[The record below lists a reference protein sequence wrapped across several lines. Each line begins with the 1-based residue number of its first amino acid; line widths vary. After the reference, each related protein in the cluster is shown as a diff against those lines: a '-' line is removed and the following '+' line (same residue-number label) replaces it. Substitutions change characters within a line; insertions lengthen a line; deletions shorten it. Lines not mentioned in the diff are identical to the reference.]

1 MNFVFMIGKVISKPY
16 ILSANNIQKATSYFS
31 IEVEMN
37 ELKNSYRI
45 DKFSIVV
52 HGALAIYIKEN
63 LVIGDTLIL
72 QGYIK
77 NRELKNS
84 GNSKRTISEIVAEYI
99 RIIKNSDEST
109 KNKPFKIIKY
119 DDDIPEFLR
128 VNSDPE
134 WKRTLDEAPY

>member
-1 MNFVFMIGKVISKPY
+1 MNFVFMIGKVTSKPY
-16 ILSANNIQKATSYFS
+16 ILSSNNIKKATSYFS

-37 ELKNSYRI
+37 EPKSSYRI
-45 DKFSIVV
+45 DKFSIVAY
-52 HGALAIYIKEN
+52 GALAIYIKEN
-63 LVIGDTLIL
+63 LIIGDTLVL
-72 QGYIK
+72 KGYIK

-109 KNKPFKIIKY
+109 KNKHFKIIKY
-119 DDDIPEFLR
+119 DDDIPDFLR
-128 VNSDPE
+128 VDSDPE

>member
-77 NRELKNS
+77 NRELKNTIDEKDDREKELILELDD
-84 GNSKRTISEIVAEYI
+84 SKKEIRKLEEQIYDAQKRVIDLNREL
-99 RIIKNSDEST
+99 ESLT
-109 KNKPFKIIKY
+109 
-119 DDDIPEFLR
+119 DHE
-128 VNSDPE
+128 E
-134 WKRTLDEAPY
+134 

>member
-1 MNFVFMIGKVISKPY
+1 MV
-16 ILSANNIQKATSYFS
+16 
-31 IEVEMN
+31 
-37 ELKNSYRI
+37 LK
-45 DKFSIVV
+45 
-52 HGALAIYIKEN
+52 
-63 LVIGDTLIL
+63 
-72 QGYIK
+72 GYIK

-84 GNSKRTISEIVAEYI
+84 GKSIRTIIEIVAEHI